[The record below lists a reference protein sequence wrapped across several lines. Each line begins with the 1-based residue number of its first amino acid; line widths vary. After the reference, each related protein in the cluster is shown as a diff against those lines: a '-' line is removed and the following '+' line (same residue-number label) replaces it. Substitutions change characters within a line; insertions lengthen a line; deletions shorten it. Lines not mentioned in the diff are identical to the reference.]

1 MRFPIFNTL
10 IHQLGSP
17 KHFYQITSRWDKPL
31 LITALVLATFAL
43 IMGLGFAQWDCKQGG
58 SYRIL
63 YIHAPAAWLS
73 MSTYVFMALAAGIGM
88 VWRIKMAE
96 TLAISAAPLG
106 AWFTVAAL
114 VTGAIWGQPMWG
126 KAWHW
131 DARLTSELI
140 LLFLYLGYLG
150 LYSAIEDRQQAANAA
165 AILALVGLI
174 NIPIIHFSVEWW
186 NSIHQ
191 KATVSKLS
199 RSSAHW
205 TMVVPLLTMLL
216 AAQCYMFYTVFKQAR
231 ANILE
236 REKKSRWVKEVIEA

>member
-17 KHFYQITSRWDKPL
+17 KHFYDITSRWSAPL
-31 LITALVLATFAL
+31 AISSIVLAIIALVL
-43 IMGLGFAQWDCKQGG
+43 GLGYAEWDCKQGG

-73 MSTYVFMALAAGIGM
+73 MSTYVFMAFAAAIGM
-88 VWRIKMAE
+88 IWKIKMAE
-96 TLAISAAPLG
+96 TLAVSAAPLG

-114 VTGAIWGQPMWG
+114 ATGAIWGAPMWG

-140 LLFLYLGYLG
+140 LLFLYLGYIG
-150 LYSAIEDRQQAANAA
+150 LYNAIEDRQQAANAA
-165 AILALVGLI
+165 AILAIVGLI

-191 KATVSKLS
+191 KATVTKLEK
-199 RSSAHW
+199 SSAHW
-205 TMVVPLLTMLL
+205 TMVVPLLTMML
-216 AAQCYMFYTVFKQAR
+216 AAQLFMLYTVFKQAR
-231 ANILE
+231 ANVLE
-236 REKKSRWVKEVIEA
+236 REKKSRWVRERLEV